1 MSLCFIQLALKVPLL
16 GSFWTARD
24 SGPGS
29 PGRVRAESYHPQGTH
44 LKPGCVGEL
53 GKGGRSATCIEL
65 KGPFEG
71 GIYVCVLSLPNL
83 LCFPRASLLGR
94 PKNDAKRRKYIPPDH
109 PHNGLKDGIG
119 LERN

>member
-53 GKGGRSATCIEL
+53 GKGGEVCYLHRT
-65 KGPFEG
+65 KRPFEG
-71 GIYVCVLSLPNL
+71 GILICVCSQFAEPTVFSKGVSPWEAGESTSPLTTPTMV
-83 LCFPRASLLGR
+83 
-94 PKNDAKRRKYIPPDH
+94 
-109 PHNGLKDGIG
+109 
-119 LERN
+119 

>member
-16 GSFWTARD
+16 GSFWTAKD

-53 GKGGRSATCIEL
+53 GKEGEVCYLHRTKRPLRGRYSYMCVFSVCRTYCVFQGRLSLGGRKTMQRGESTSPLAT
-65 KGPFEG
+65 PTM
-71 GIYVCVLSLPNL
+71 V
-83 LCFPRASLLGR
+83 
-94 PKNDAKRRKYIPPDH
+94 
-109 PHNGLKDGIG
+109 
-119 LERN
+119 